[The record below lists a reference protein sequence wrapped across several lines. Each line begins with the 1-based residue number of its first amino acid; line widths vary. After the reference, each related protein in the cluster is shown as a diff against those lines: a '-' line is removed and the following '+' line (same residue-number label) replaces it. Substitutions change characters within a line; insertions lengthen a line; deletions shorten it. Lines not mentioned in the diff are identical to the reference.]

1 LPSHQVEADR
11 SSEGKIEMRKLI
23 AVAMVAT
30 LALAGCQTQDPYTGE
45 QKTSHATRGAIFG
58 ALGGAAIGAL
68 TNTSSGKQAARNAL
82 IGAGIGALAGTAVGG
97 YMDNQEARLRER
109 LRDAGVKVRRE
120 GNNIVLEMASD
131 ITFPVNGD
139 QVNPQFYRTLA
150 AVGEVLNEF
159 NRTTI
164 QVAGHTDSTGDDRYN
179 LDLSQRRANSV
190 AYILSQNGVMPQ
202 RMYVEGFGERF
213 PVATNATVPGRARN
227 RRVEIQIT
235 PVTS

>member
-1 LPSHQVEADR
+1 
-11 SSEGKIEMRKLI
+11 MRKLI
-23 AVAMVAT
+23 AVAIVAT

-82 IGAGIGALAGTAVGG
+82 IGAGIGALAGGAVGG

-164 QVAGHTDSTGDDRYN
+164 QVSGHTDSTGDDRYN
-179 LDLSQRRANSV
+179 LDLSQRRAKAV
-190 AYILSQNGVMPQ
+190 LDYFVGHGVEADRLSAKG
-202 RMYVEGFGERF
+202 YGEAEPIADNASADGRF
-213 PVATNATVPGRARN
+213 KN
-227 RRVEIQIT
+227 RRVELRSQN
-235 PVTS
+235 

>member
-1 LPSHQVEADR
+1 
-11 SSEGKIEMRKLI
+11 MRKLI
-23 AVAMVAT
+23 AVAIVAT

-82 IGAGIGALAGTAVGG
+82 IGAGIGALAGGAVGG

-164 QVAGHTDSTGDDRYN
+164 QVSGHTDSTGDDRYN
-179 LDLSQRRANSV
+179 LDLSQRCANAV
-190 AYILSQNGVMPQ
+190 AYVLQQNGVMSQ
-202 RMYVEGFGERF
+202 RMYVQGFGEQY
-213 PVATNATVPGRARN
+213 PAASNATVPGRARN
-227 RRVEIQIT
+227 RRVEIQIM
-235 PVTS
+235 PLTS

>member
-1 LPSHQVEADR
+1 
-11 SSEGKIEMRKLI
+11 MRKLI
-23 AVAMVAT
+23 AVAIVAT

-82 IGAGIGALAGTAVGG
+82 IGAGIGALAGGAVGG

-164 QVAGHTDSTGDDRYN
+164 QVSGHTDSTGDDRYN
-179 LDLSQRRANSV
+179 LDLSQRRANAV
-190 AYILSQNGVMPQ
+190 AYVLQQNGVMSQ
-202 RMYVEGFGERF
+202 RMYVQGFGEQY
-213 PVATNATVPGRARN
+213 PAASNATVPGRARN
-227 RRVEIQIT
+227 RRVEIQIM
-235 PVTS
+235 PLTS

>member
-1 LPSHQVEADR
+1 
-11 SSEGKIEMRKLI
+11 MRKLI
-23 AVAMVAT
+23 AVAIVAT

-82 IGAGIGALAGTAVGG
+82 IGAGIGALAGGAVGG

-164 QVAGHTDSTGDDRYN
+164 QVSGHTDSTGDDRYN
-179 LDLSQRRANSV
+179 LDLSQRRANAV
-190 AYILSQNGVMPQ
+190 AYVLQQNGVMSQ
-202 RMYVEGFGERF
+202 RMYVQGFGEQY
-213 PVATNATVPGRARN
+213 PAASNATVPGRARN
-227 RRVEIQIT
+227 RRVEIQT
-235 PVTS
+235 MPLTS